1 MSERKIEDYVEIAI
15 AFLKARSTNHL
26 VIPKILIKNCLEQL
40 RDAAKKHKIK
50 IDIIEDVSLERAG
63 LYGLAGSLAGAG
75 VGYLLSGGFP
85 GVLVGLVLGSATG
98 ILAAHIKVTISSL
111 NADEIRLDF
120 KPA

>member
-26 VIPKILIKNCLEQL
+26 VIPKILIKDCLEQL

>member
-26 VIPKILIKNCLEQL
+26 VIPKILIKDCLEQL

-111 NADEIRLDF
+111 SADEIRLDF

>member
-1 MSERKIEDYVEIAI
+1 MSERTIEDYVEIAI
-15 AFLKARSTNHL
+15 AFLKARSTNYL
-26 VIPKILIKNCLEQL
+26 VIPKVLIKEFLEQL
-40 RDAAKKHKIK
+40 RDTAKGHKIS

-75 VGYLLSGGFP
+75 VGYLLSGGFT